1 MTKQVKVPFSIGRYK
16 HEVLCDVVPKH
27 VDNILLGRPRQFHK
41 KVVYDGFLIVTLSHT
56 MVVPVFPKEVLIYQ
70 EKLER
75 KKKKENKSKES
86 RRN

>member
-27 VDNILLGRPRQFHK
+27 VDTILLGRPRQFHK
-41 KVVYDGFLIVTLSHT
+41 KVVLIVTLSHT